1 MRGECGQGSASAAN
15 ARQPPTRRILR
26 VPKAYVVSDV
36 TLNDAVGAYRELA
49 AASITLHGGRYVVR
63 GGEITVLEG
72 DWRPKMP
79 VIAEFSSRSAAEAWY
94 RSTEYAQA
102 LAYRDAAPAE
112 PRFFLFDYPWHGT
125 GGCASDHTGAGNP

>member
-1 MRGECGQGSASAAN
+1 MRGECGQGNASAAN

-36 TLNDAVGAYRELA
+36 TLLNNDAAGAYRELA

-72 DWRPKMP
+72 D
-79 VIAEFSSRSAAEAWY
+79 
-94 RSTEYAQA
+94 
-102 LAYRDAAPAE
+102 
-112 PRFFLFDYPWHGT
+112 
-125 GGCASDHTGAGNP
+125 